1 MCLLISFILSIIVVI
16 SGILVVAD
24 RNIIGKDSIQVTS
37 NESNKMISLKKGKT
51 FTKGKFRYKVVSL
64 NGKKGKLS
72 LIGTKSKTIKLARI
86 PKKVKMNGY
95 DLKVTAIGKKAFM
108 NCTNL
113 KSITTKAKI
122 TSIGKQAFY
131 GCINLKKINISD
143 RKLKKVG
150 KDAFNGIYK
159 EAVKVTK
166 QKNKT
171 HKSAQNNK
179 GQAAEVNTESVHTH
193 KYSEWKTII
202 FPTCTTKGKQI
213 STCSCNDVQV
223 RIIPELGHNY
233 SEYFI
238 VDSVATCNTEGSMSR
253 HCIRCNSRI
262 DAKII
267 KTGHAFTN
275 YVYNNDAKCTE
286 DGTETAKCMYCD
298 ETFTR
303 IKENSALDHNYSD
316 EFNVDVEP
324 TCDTDGTKS
333 KHCSRCNARN
343 EITKIDKLGH
353 DFVNYI
359 FNNDATCTENGTE
372 TAKCSRCA
380 AKNTRTKQDSE
391 LGHDY
396 SKGFT
401 VDINATCET
410 DGLKSKHCSRCNARD
425 EITKIDKLGHDFVNY
440 IFNNDATCTENGT
453 ETAKC
458 SRCDAKNTRTKQDS
472 ALGHDYS
479 KGFTIDT
486 KATCE
491 TDGLKSKHCSRCNA
505 RNEIT
510 KIDKLGHDF
519 SDYTYNNDATCVADG
534 TETAICSRCNRE
546 DTRIKTGTALG
557 YSGHKFGDWETV
569 IEVTCTKWGTIART
583 CSICGEKENEIVQ
596 PLGHSF
602 EKYISNNDATCTE
615 DGTETAKCERCDE
628 TDSHTV
634 YGSALGHKYSN
645 EFIVD
650 TMATCEKSG
659 SQSRHCIRC
668 GDKTDITTIKKL
680 GHDFA
685 NYIYNNNATCTENG
699 TETATCS
706 RCAAKNTRTKQ
717 DSALGHDY
725 SKGFT
730 IDTKAT
736 CETAGSQSRHCIRCD
751 AKKDI
756 ETIEKLGHDF
766 AVYAYNNNAT
776 CTSDGTETAI
786 CSRCNKTDVRTET
799 GSALGHD
806 YADKFTIDAKA
817 TCEKDGSKSKHCSR
831 CDAKTQITTIEK
843 LGHNYSDYTYNDD
856 ATCINDGTETAVCN
870 RCMKEDTRTR
880 EGTALG
886 YSGHKFG
893 DWKTDIQVTCT
904 KWGTIVRTC
913 SICGEKE
920 TEIVQAL
927 GHSFEKYISNNDATC
942 TEDGTETAKCERCD
956 ETDSHIVY
964 GSALGHKYSDQFT
977 VDIEATCVKA
987 GSKSKHCIRCDDKIE
1002 VTKIKNLG
1010 HSYTNYVYN
1019 EDATCTA
1026 DGTETAKCDRCES
1039 TKKRIKE
1046 GSAKGH
1052 IWDNATNKCLVCGAS
1067 ATEEIISR
1075 MIYNSGFTIF
1085 QENIGANIIHKN
1097 KVYIRFF
1104 DVHL

>member
-1 MCLLISFILSIIVVI
+1 MRLRHRTMCLLISFILSIIVVI

-86 PKKVKMNGY
+86 PEKVKMNGY

-113 KSITTKAKI
+113 ESITTNAKI
-122 TSIGKQAFY
+122 TSIDKKAFY
-131 GCINLKKINISD
+131 GCINLKKINIPNS
-143 RKLKKVG
+143 KLKKVG
-150 KDAFNGIYK
+150 KNAFKKIYK
-159 EAVKVTK
+159 NAVEMPKV
-166 QKNKT
+166 KT
-171 HKSAQNNK
+171 ETYRAAIDNEEQTTRVNDESIHK
-179 GQAAEVNTESVHTH
+179 H

-202 FPTCTTKGKQI
+202 FPTCTTQGEQI
-213 STCSCNDVQV
+213 SICSCNDIQV

-253 HCIRCNSRI
+253 HCTRCNSRI

-303 IKENSALDHNYSD
+303 IKENSALDHNYSV
-316 EFNVDVEP
+316 EFTVDVEP
-324 TCDTDGTKS
+324 TCDTDGSKS
-333 KHCSRCNARN
+333 KHCSRCNART
-343 EITKIDKLGH
+343 EVTKVDKLGH

-380 AKNTRTKQDSE
+380 AQNTRTKQDSA

-410 DGLKSKHCSRCNARD
+410 DGLKSKHCSRCD
-425 EITKIDKLGHDFVNY
+425 
-440 IFNNDATCTENGT
+440 
-453 ETAKC
+453 
-458 SRCDAKNTRTKQDS
+458 
-472 ALGHDYS
+472 
-479 KGFTIDT
+479 
-486 KATCE
+486 
-491 TDGLKSKHCSRCNA
+491 A

-510 KIDKLGHDF
+510 KIDKLGHNF

-534 TETAICSRCNRE
+534 TETSICSRCNRE

-602 EKYISNNDATCTE
+602 EKYISNNDATCIE
-615 DGTETAKCERCDE
+615 DGTETAKCERCAV

-634 YGSALGHKYSN
+634 FGSALGHKYSN

-706 RCAAKNTRTKQ
+706 RCAAQNTRTKQ

-766 AVYAYNNNAT
+766 AVYTYNNNAT

-786 CSRCNKTDVRTET
+786 CSRCKKTDVRTET

-831 CDAKTQITTIEK
+831 CDAKTQITAIEK

-856 ATCINDGTETAVCN
+856 ATCINDGTETAVCS

-880 EGTALG
+880 AGTALG

-904 KWGTIVRTC
+904 KWGTIARTC

-956 ETDSHIVY
+956 ETDSHTVF

-1019 EDATCTA
+1019 EDATCTE
-1026 DGTETAKCDRCES
+1026 DGTETAKCDRCEA

-1052 IWDNATNKCLVCGAS
+1052 TWDSSTNKCLVCGAS
-1067 ATEEIISR
+1067 APGEIISR
-1075 MIYNSGFTIF
+1075 LIYNSGFAIF
-1085 QENIGANIIHKN
+1085 KKILRQI
-1097 KVYIRFF
+1097 
-1104 DVHL
+1104 

>member
-1 MCLLISFILSIIVVI
+1 MRLRHRTMCLLISFILSIIVVI

-24 RNIIGKDSIQVTS
+24 RNIIGKDSLQVTS
-37 NESNKMISLKKGKT
+37 NESNKVISLKNGKT

-72 LIGTKSKTIKLARI
+72 LIGTKSKSIKSARI
-86 PKKVKMNGY
+86 PKKVKKNGY
-95 DLKVTAIGKKAFM
+95 NLKVTAIGKKAFM
-108 NCTNL
+108 NCINL
-113 KSITTKAKI
+113 KSVTTNAEI

-150 KDAFNGIYK
+150 KDAFKGIYK
-159 EAVKVTK
+159 QAVKVTK
-166 QKNKT
+166 PKNKT

-213 STCSCNDVQV
+213 STCSCNDVKV

-238 VDSVATCNTEGSMSR
+238 VDNVATCNTEGSMSR
-253 HCIRCNSRI
+253 HCTRCNSRI

-286 DGTETAKCMYCD
+286 DGTETAKCVYCD

-316 EFNVDVEP
+316 EFTVDVEP

-372 TAKCSRCA
+372 TAKCSRCD
-380 AKNTRTKQDSE
+380 AKNTRTKQDSA

-410 DGLKSKHCSRCNARD
+410 DGLKSKHCSRCD
-425 EITKIDKLGHDFVNY
+425 V
-440 IFNNDATCTENGT
+440 
-453 ETAKC
+453 
-458 SRCDAKNTRTKQDS
+458 
-472 ALGHDYS
+472 
-479 KGFTIDT
+479 
-486 KATCE
+486 
-491 TDGLKSKHCSRCNA
+491 

-510 KIDKLGHDF
+510 KIDKLGHNF
-519 SDYTYNNDATCVADG
+519 SEYTYNNDATCVADG
-534 TETAICSRCNRE
+534 TETAICSRCGRE

-615 DGTETAKCERCDE
+615 DGTETAKCERCAV

-650 TMATCEKSG
+650 TIATCEKSG
-659 SQSRHCIRC
+659 SQSRHCLRC

-685 NYIYNNNATCTENG
+685 NYIYNNNASCTENG

-730 IDTKAT
+730 IDIKAT

-766 AVYAYNNNAT
+766 AIYTYNNNAT

-786 CSRCNKTDVRTET
+786 CSRCKKTDVRTET

-856 ATCINDGTETAVCN
+856 ATCINDGTETAVCS

-880 EGTALG
+880 AGTALG
-886 YSGHKFG
+886 YSGHKFE

-904 KWGTIVRTC
+904 KWGTIARTC

-927 GHSFEKYISNNDATC
+927 GHSFEKYISNNDVTC

-1002 VTKIKNLG
+1002 VTKIKKLG

-1019 EDATCTA
+1019 EDATCTE
-1026 DGTETAKCDRCES
+1026 DGTETAKCDRCEA

-1052 IWDNATNKCLVCGAS
+1052 IWDNATNKCTVCGAS
-1067 ATEEIISR
+1067 TTGEIISR
-1075 MIYNSGFTIF
+1075 MIYNSSFAIF
-1085 QENIGANIIHKN
+1085 QENIEANIIHKN
-1097 KVYIRFF
+1097 KVFIGFF